1 MSESIETNP
10 GEDMVFITSP
20 PAEGIDPDASREF
33 LDLFRTENGRDIPLA
48 SYYIDNLS
56 HDFNFEDLMR
66 WVTDPDTG
74 DTAMHVAAAVGN
86 IKAFDA
92 TAQSFGREW
101 SRNSWFMTCFRA
113 VFFLRNKAGDTI
125 FHVAARMGRLDIINA
140 AWQHFWQVIDWD
152 KVPDKP
158 GSEVYA
164 PIDHDL
170 PEFETDVDPL
180 WVPDY
185 MLATV
190 LLARKNAAGHTAA
203 DEATIADYTDV
214 AAWLNQVLDRVT
226 LGGKRATESRMARIE
241 ELVDGRYDIDGHHLT
256 WDQIPRVGLYYRPK
270 YRS

>member
-1 MSESIETNP
+1 MSESIEKSP
-10 GEDMVFITSP
+10 DEDMGVITSP

-33 LDLFRTENGRDIPLA
+33 LDLFLTKNGRDIPLA
-48 SYYIDNLS
+48 FYYIDNLS

-140 AWQHFWQVIDWD
+140 ACCQAIDWD
-152 KVPDKP
+152 KVPDTP

-185 MLATV
+185 MVATV
-190 LLARKNAAGHTAA
+190 LLARKNAAGPTAA
-203 DEATIADYTDV
+203 DEATIAGYTDG
-214 AAWLNQVLDRVT
+214 AEWLNQVLDRVT
-226 LGGKRATESRMARIE
+226 LGGKRAAESRMARME
-241 ELVDGRYDIDGHHLT
+241 KLVDSRYDIDGHHLT
-256 WDQIPRVGLYYRPK
+256 WDQIPRVGLYYPPK